1 MKLDALKQYSR
12 LRNALIE
19 ERSALEKRLSQIN
32 EILGLSAS
40 AEASSTLGQSIVRRR
55 GARRGRTRNSM
66 SLKQAIVKATQSKPL
81 TKDEILAAVKRFG
94 YKFSTARPM
103 ATLNAYLYRKAE
115 FERKGG
121 RFSPRG

>member
-19 ERSALEKRLSQIN
+19 GRSELEKRLSQIN
-32 EILGLSAS
+32 DILGPS
-40 AEASSTLGQSIVRRR
+40 EGESSVGLPRSTGRVGRRR
-55 GARRGRTRNSM
+55 GRARNSM
-66 SLKQAIVKATQSKPL
+66 SLKQAIIKATQSKPL

-121 RFSPRG
+121 RFSPR